1 MSWLGIIMSPGKET
15 ELRKTI
21 QGPLY
26 MIMKSLQIRCI
37 VTDILCDDS
46 AGHHDFKNQ
55 LKRHKDG

>member
-1 MSWLGIIMSPGKET
+1 MSPGKET
-15 ELRKTI
+15 ELHKTI

-46 AGHHDFKNQ
+46 AGQNELKNQ